1 MPSAVAPQPRPSTIF
16 PAMASRIEPATLGSA
31 IPRRR
36 LFLAHAWEKI
46 SDSFDTVMVMKRGSY
61 WAYEFGL
68 EHMKIAS
75 DSCSD
80 VARRR
85 RERDKDKVKDIV
97 IKTGWRLEGLG

>member
-68 EHMKIAS
+68 KQGKMSKTRVL
-75 DSCSD
+75 CSH
-80 VARRR
+80 VARRGHAR
-85 RERDKDKVKDIV
+85 SLP
-97 IKTGWRLEGLG
+97 KTGFAGSH